1 MGVTPVS
8 QGAPLKIESPVP
20 DVVAPPPGNPRFP
33 MFDGLRAVAAMS
45 ILFSHIFMLGG
56 YNAFGTFG
64 HWTAMLTAGVP
75 LFFVISGFLLYRP
88 FVAADMAGREALAT
102 GPYMRR
108 RLLRIVPAYWVALTI
123 LSLFP
128 YNAYVFEHWERYY
141 LFAQIYFQPE
151 QPGAG
156 LAQAW
161 SICAEMAFYLVL
173 PIWALLMRSV
183 QKVGGPTR
191 RLQVEIP
198 LLAVLSLVSAVFY
211 HQWSNGHATALNSG
225 LPRFMYWFALGMGAA
240 LVSSWVTQVRR
251 ERPRAIALVADHP
264 GWCWAVSFALYSAG
278 ALMIKLDVAGMIA
291 QGRSQMVYWV
301 FAGAAMF
308 FLVLPGVFGEVG
320 RGIPSRVL
328 MHKWLV
334 WLGLVSYG
342 IYLWQFKPFD
352 WTSEKVW
359 QHGWHF
365 EIFGDKVLGAM
376 AMYGA
381 IAIAFTIPVAAASYY
396 IVERPFLKLKFR
408 KKTDQLTLSS

>member
-1 MGVTPVS
+1 M
-8 QGAPLKIESPVP
+8 PLRIDGPVP
-20 DVVAPPPGNPRFP
+20 DVVKPPPGNPHFP

-56 YNAFGTFG
+56 YNVFGTFG

-88 FVAADMAGREALAT
+88 FVAADMSGREPLST
-102 GPYMRR
+102 GPYLRR

-128 YNAYVFEHWERYY
+128 YNAYVFDHWARYY
-141 LFAQIYFQPE
+141 LFLQIYFQPE
-151 QPGAG
+151 QLGAG

-161 SICAEMAFYLVL
+161 SICAEMAFYFVL
-173 PIWALLMRSV
+173 PIYALAMRRV
-183 QKVGGPTR
+183 QQAGGVKR
-191 RLQVEIP
+191 RLQVELP
-198 LLAVLSLVSAVFY
+198 LLVFLSVVSAFFY
-211 HQWSNGHATALNSG
+211 QQWSSGHITALNAG
-225 LPRFMYWFALGMGAA
+225 LPRFMYWFALGMSAA
-240 LVSSWVTQVRR
+240 LVSAWAAQHQDRKPKVLGWIAD
-251 ERPRAIALVADHP
+251 RPAACWAIAF
-264 GWCWAVSFALYSAG
+264 GLYSAG
-278 ALMIKLDVAGMIA
+278 AVLIKLDVAGMIA
-291 QGRSQMVYWV
+291 QGRSQMFYWV

-320 RGIPSRVL
+320 RGLPSKVL

-352 WTSEKVW
+352 WTSAKVW

-365 EIFGDKVLGAM
+365 EIFGDKILGAM
-376 AMYGA
+376 VMYGA
-381 IAIAFTIPVAAASYY
+381 IAIGFTIPVAALSYY
-396 IVERPFLKLKFR
+396 IVEKPFLKLKFK
-408 KKTDQLTLSS
+408 KKTSQLTLSS